1 MPNRYGA
8 SFKAIVAGSFVLIVF
23 LFTRLAIADQPK
35 HVRLGK
41 EKEPT
46 VALWL
51 ETSLNRVFPN
61 TEPGSPQLKLL
72 AARNGT
78 ISFQACL
85 RNNRIWP
92 LRADCKLAGGED
104 LGARV
109 RLVGLVPM
117 SHFTPATDPKELD
130 GIHSLPGLVP
140 DPLYPE
146 TETRIGPHESRSYW
160 ITLHIPADAKP
171 GTRELKVRFLL
182 GDFHE
187 VTELPV
193 TLEIS
198 PFVVQPRHDFPV
210 VHWWR
215 GEATWD

>member
-1 MPNRYGA
+1 MGNRMPWSRTGLKTIVVSSIVVVA
-8 SFKAIVAGSFVLIVF
+8 FLLARVAISGE
-23 LFTRLAIADQPK
+23 PK
-35 HVRLGK
+35 LVRLGK

-51 ETSLNRVFPN
+51 ETSLKRVFPN
-61 TEPGSPQLKLL
+61 TEPGSSQLKLL

-92 LRADCKLAGGED
+92 LRTNCKLTGGDD

-117 SHFTPATDPKELD
+117 PHFTPATEPKELD

-140 DPLYPE
+140 DPL
-146 TETRIGPHESRSYW
+146 
-160 ITLHIPADAKP
+160 
-171 GTRELKVRFLL
+171 
-182 GDFHE
+182 
-187 VTELPV
+187 
-193 TLEIS
+193 
-198 PFVVQPRHDFPV
+198 
-210 VHWWR
+210 
-215 GEATWD
+215 